1 MTTGHHATTSQDVE
15 LQRDEHLA
23 LDAVELLWR
32 SSGVRQVPASRA
44 MSVPQVRR
52 TDPLRQ

>member
-1 MTTGHHATTSQDVE
+1 MTTGDHPTTSQDVE
-15 LQRDEHLA
+15 LQRDEHLV
-23 LDAVELLWR
+23 LDAVELLGDPAASAR
-32 SSGVRQVPASRA
+32 SPASRA